1 MVYKCCVP
9 KCTSNKQ
16 IPLHVFPKDEQ
27 RRRSWLIAIQ
37 RIDLIDAPKQRLDKL
52 RICTL
57 HFSDDLICD
66 YTKRRILKEIAVP
79 NINIAAI
86 DTDINV
92 PEIHEQPCC
101 NYEENPNVQIA
112 KNVGCESN
120 LIPILEETEEI
131 QEEEI
136 SNTIKETR
144 EIQGEKRNYSA
155 MKSFENIMKKKLRKT
170 QKQLYKKRKYIQLQ
184 RKKMKE
190 LCNKNKWEDLMKDVT
205 STQKIFME
213 IILKN
218 LHCKPEGGQTEE
230 KEYITGNTKKNS
242 SYIITYNINICDM
255 TVQGQR
261 YNAKHKAFALTLYKT
276 MGKHAYTSLRT
287 IFKQIP
293 SIQTLQSVLHKIP
306 LIPGLNPFILRHLKS
321 LAPKMSKKEK
331 VCCNEPRK
339 ISRPHV
345 NDTTYILLATLIL
358 L

>member
-218 LHCKPEGGQTEE
+218 LHCKPEIRAHAHT
-230 KEYITGNTKKNS
+230 YIILLDVIMGVKLKKKNIS
-242 SYIITYNINICDM
+242 
-255 TVQGQR
+255 QE
-261 YNAKHKAFALTLYKT
+261 
-276 MGKHAYTSLRT
+276 
-287 IFKQIP
+287 
-293 SIQTLQSVLHKIP
+293 IQ
-306 LIPGLNPFILRHLKS
+306 
-321 LAPKMSKKEK
+321 
-331 VCCNEPRK
+331 RK
-339 ISRPHV
+339 IAV
-345 NDTTYILLATLIL
+345 I
-358 L
+358 

>member
-79 NINIAAI
+79 NINIPNINIAVI
-86 DTDINV
+86 NTPDINV
-92 PEIHEQPCC
+92 PEIHKQPCC

-120 LIPILEETEEI
+120 LIPIFEETEEI

-136 SNTIKETR
+136 NYNPIEETR
-144 EIQGEKRNYSA
+144 EIRGEKRNYSA
-155 MKSFENIMKKKLRKT
+155 MKSYKNVMKKKLRKM

-190 LCNKNKWEDLMKDVT
+190 LCNKNKWEDLIKDLA
-205 STQKIFME
+205 STQRIFME

-218 LHCKPEGGQTEE
+218 LHRAPE
-230 KEYITGNTKKNS
+230 
-242 SYIITYNINICDM
+242 TYNGSEVFD
-255 TVQGQR
+255 
-261 YNAKHKAFALTLYKT
+261 
-276 MGKHAYTSLRT
+276 T
-287 IFKQIP
+287 IF
-293 SIQTLQSVLHKIP
+293 
-306 LIPGLNPFILRHLKS
+306 R
-321 LAPKMSKKEK
+321 E
-331 VCCNEPRK
+331 E
-339 ISRPHV
+339 
-345 NDTTYILLATLIL
+345 
-358 L
+358 